1 MKAETSGKESLQPDS
16 KWNIITWTLM
26 TAATLAFGMANRH
39 MNSSVSSPSSSSKSS
54 DEPESKSE
62 PLRTEVS
69 PVSEDVEVEQL
80 SQLGEKMKLLP
91 NRPVSADTDVL
102 TVSELSDMTDD
113 EILQAMDA
121 GRIAQHELEDRLED
135 NSRAVQIRRK
145 FLSSGISHA
154 FDVNAIPYENYDY
167 DQVKGKCCENV
178 IGYVTL
184 NFEIWLKRGRI

>member
-1 MKAETSGKESLQPDS
+1 MKAATSGKESLQPDS

-26 TAATLAFGMANRH
+26 TAATLAFGMANRQ

-69 PVSEDVEVEQL
+69 PASEDVEVQQL
-80 SQLGEKMKLLP
+80 SQLGEKMNLLP
-91 NRPVSADTDVL
+91 NRPVSTDTDVL
-102 TVSELSDMTDD
+102 TVSELADMADE

-145 FLSSGISHA
+145 FLASGITHA

-178 IGYVTL
+178 IGYANVFNALSETVV
-184 NFEIWLKRGRI
+184 